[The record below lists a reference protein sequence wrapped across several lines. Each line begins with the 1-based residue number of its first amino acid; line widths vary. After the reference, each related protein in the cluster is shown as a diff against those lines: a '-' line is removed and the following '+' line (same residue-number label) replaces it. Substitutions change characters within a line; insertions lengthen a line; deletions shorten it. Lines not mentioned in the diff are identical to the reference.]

1 MPFYVIEFKRCIID
15 YAAVLIDEGNLDA
28 GQPNTRLNGKLHF
41 ACERK
46 RTVINLH
53 YNSLNAIFFLSQYF
67 SPDIRFGLS
76 VYRIA

>member
-41 ACERK
+41 ACER
-46 RTVINLH
+46 TVINLH
-53 YNSLNAIFFLSQYF
+53 YNSPNAFFFLPQYF
-67 SPDIRFGLS
+67 FPDIRFGLS
-76 VYRIA
+76 VHRIA